1 METMEKTTNDTHGT
15 AGKGWYG
22 FDLDGT
28 LARYDG
34 WKGIDHIGEPI
45 AKMIKIV
52 CDMHHKGEVVKIMT
66 ARVAPRDNPETK
78 PNPWFGNV
86 PAYAEQY
93 LECERPTPDVISA
106 FYSMPAW
113 TAKNFVADW
122 CIKYLGF
129 LPEITY
135 QKDGMMITLYD
146 DRVKQVVPNKGV
158 LVEDLVPKPDPD
170 WSEKCARCMEDGLN
184 DDEECEYYGDP
195 AGCNSPIYGQHPKTK
210 SWNTSAIREGLED
223 ILAAAE
229 MMATDEM
236 SQTRYKMN
244 RSFIDGIILHAK
256 KGLAKPARNCDVFV
270 TREDC
275 DDAYANYVRWHME
288 DRLARNDVTSS
299 SLDWE
304 DWLFSKYD
312 PKFYR
317 PFETAGAQ
325 SENTDQG

>member
-1 METMEKTTNDTHGT
+1 METTEKTTNDTHGT

-22 FDLDGT
+22 FDIDGT

-45 AKMIKIV
+45 KPMVELVKR
-52 CDMHHKGEVVKIMT
+52 MHAAGEVVKILT
-66 ARVAPRDNPETK
+66 ARVAPRDVLEMR
-78 PNPWFGNV
+78 PNPYFKSGV
-86 PAYAEQY
+86 PDYVRQNASTLKY
-93 LECERPTPDVISA
+93 LYYTRL
-106 FYSMPAW
+106 W
-113 TAKNFVADW
+113 NAKMFIRDW
-122 CIKYLGF
+122 CLKNLGF
-129 LPEITY
+129 IPEITH
-135 QKDGMMITLYD
+135 QKDGLMITLYD
-146 DRVKQVVPNKGV
+146 DRVKQVVPNEGI

-170 WSEKCARCMEDGLN
+170 WSEKCARCMEDGLD
-184 DDEECEYYGDP
+184 DDEECEYYGEP
-195 AGCNSPIYGQHPKTK
+195 CGCNSPIYGQHPKTK
-210 SWNTSAIREGLED
+210 SWNTAAIREALED

-229 MMATDEM
+229 RMATDKM
-236 SQTRYKMN
+236 SQTHYKMN
-244 RSFIDGIILHAK
+244 RPFIDGIILHAK

-304 DWLFSKYD
+304 DWLLSEYD

-317 PFETAGAQ
+317 PFEPAGDQ
-325 SENTDQG
+325 SENTGRG